1 MASSKTNVTL
11 KYPEKL
17 PFAEKGPSVG
27 DSYQPRAADYVKFSR
42 YSFKGGGGAQYF
54 NVPDNASKSNKSL
67 ITSAYIAMPNSLS
80 VDYGAAYN
88 QTNLGALGR
97 AATGA
102 LAGKDGAEVAKA
114 LQQAADAGLP
124 ESAFNNLAQGV
135 QGVGNLLALN
145 TQGVDANSLMA
156 ISQGKVLN
164 PYSEQVFNG
173 VGFRQFQFNFK
184 MVATSEKEAQSIQ
197 DILEM
202 FKVGMLPSYA
212 GGDSG
217 EGGGLGGLLSES
229 SAAQRFLSV
238 PDKFLIEFK
247 RIHEG
252 SLTAESL
259 DHFKIDFCVL
269 TGMSVNYTP
278 DGQYVAIK
286 SNRLAKKYRAANKI
300 SNGSDANV
308 VKGQSPNVIFEPA
321 VEISLSFTE
330 TSIVTQE
337 KALVGY

>member
-1 MASSKTNVTL
+1 M
-11 KYPEKL
+11 ER
-17 PFAEKGPSVG
+17 GPSSG
-27 DSYQPRAADYVKFSR
+27 DSFIPQTADYVKFSR
-42 YSFKGGGGAQYF
+42 YSFNSSGGAQYF
-54 NVPDNASKSNKSL
+54 NVPDNQSKSNKSL
-67 ITSAYIAMPNSLS
+67 VTSAYIAMPNNLS

-88 QTNLGALGR
+88 QANLGALGR

-102 LAGKDGAEVAKA
+102 LAGKDGAEVASA

-124 ESAFNNLAQGV
+124 ESAFNNLAQGI
-135 QGVGNLLALN
+135 QGVGGLLGLN
-145 TQGVDANSLMA
+145 TGGVDANTLMA
-156 ISQGKVLN
+156 VSQGKVLN

-173 VGFRQFQFNFK
+173 VGFRTFSFDFK

-202 FKVGMLPSYA
+202 FKVGMLPAYA

-217 EGGGLGGLLSES
+217 QGGSLGGLLSES

-247 RIHEG
+247 RISEG
-252 SLTAESL
+252 SLSAESL
-259 DHFKIDFCVL
+259 DHFKVDFCVL

-286 SNRLAKKYRAANKI
+286 SQRLRKKYREANKL
-300 SNGSDANV
+300 SNGSTSNV
-308 VKGQSPNVIFEPA
+308 VSGQAPNTIFVPA
-321 VEISLSFTE
+321 VQVNLSFTE

-337 KALVGY
+337 KAIVGY